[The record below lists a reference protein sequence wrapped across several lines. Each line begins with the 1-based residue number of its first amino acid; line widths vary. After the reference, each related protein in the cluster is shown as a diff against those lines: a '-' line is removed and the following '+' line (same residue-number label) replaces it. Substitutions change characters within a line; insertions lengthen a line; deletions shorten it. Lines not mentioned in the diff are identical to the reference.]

1 MNTVATQIFLD
12 DLMGSNVQYNVTW
25 NRLNQFQINLNDA
38 TYYRKKLDGQL
49 WYFISV
55 YMGILCVAHG
65 IKTPYEQALVW
76 IYLQLYLTAKF

>member
-49 WYFISV
+49 
-55 YMGILCVAHG
+55 
-65 IKTPYEQALVW
+65 
-76 IYLQLYLTAKF
+76 